1 MWMIE
6 DKDWNQLKAQ
16 FQSAEPFDH
25 IVIDNFWKPEVAEQI
40 YTEFLDYD
48 SDQWNGVYRN
58 ALEDKKTCNSWD
70 KFPAMTYRAFDF
82 LMYGFVP
89 AIQQLTG
96 IADLRGDT
104 GLHGGGWHAHS
115 KGGKNNIHL
124 DYDIHPKML
133 LQRKINIIVYMTPE
147 WDPTWNGGLE
157 LWSHNAE
164 TSGPLECVKSV
175 ENKFNRAVIFDT
187 TQNSWHGL
195 PKELN
200 CPAGVVRRSMAA
212 YYLTTPATNATERK
226 KALFAPYGA
235 QANDPEV
242 LELIKKRVSM
252 SQAPTVY
259 RK

>member
-1 MWMIE
+1 MRMIE
-6 DKDWNQLKAQ
+6 DKDWNSLLAE
-16 FQSAEPFDH
+16 FQSSQPFNH
-25 IVIDNFWKPEVAEQI
+25 VVIDNFWHPEVAEQI
-40 YTEFLDYD
+40 YAEFLDYD
-48 SDQWNGVYRN
+48 SDQWNGVYKN

-82 LMYGFVP
+82 LMNGFVP
-89 AIQQLTG
+89 TIQQLTG
-96 IADLRGDT
+96 INDLRGDI

-147 WDPTWNGGLE
+147 WQPDWNGGLE
-157 LWSHNAE
+157 LWSHNE
-164 TSGPLECVKSV
+164 KTGGPRECVKVV
-175 ENKFNRAVIFDT
+175 ENKFNRAIIFDT

-195 PKELN
+195 PRQLN
-200 CPAGVVRRSMAA
+200 CPNGVVRRSLAA
-212 YYLTTPATNATERK
+212 YYLTTPGATTTERK

-252 SQAPTVY
+252 TQAPTVY